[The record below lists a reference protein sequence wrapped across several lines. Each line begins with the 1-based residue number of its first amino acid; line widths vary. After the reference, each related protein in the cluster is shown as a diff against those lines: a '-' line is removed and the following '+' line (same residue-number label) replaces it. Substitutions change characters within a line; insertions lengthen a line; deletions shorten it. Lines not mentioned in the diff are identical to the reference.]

1 VSSQSGRADLFPGA
15 TVATYGYFGCVC
27 QSVKARLVPP
37 WISTSVVLH
46 REGGSGNAMTSVLA
60 RHRLRASILA
70 AGFEVQAVSIW
81 LSLSRMSLAVVVL
94 SGVIVSFSDR
104 G

>member
-1 VSSQSGRADLFPGA
+1 MSSQSGRADLFPGA
-15 TVATYGYFGCVC
+15 TVATYGSFGCVC
-27 QSVKARLVPP
+27 QSVKARLIPP

-70 AGFEVQAVSIW
+70 AGFEVHGLDMAVS
-81 LSLSRMSLAVVVL
+81 LSHEPGGRGSVGR
-94 SGVIVSFSDR
+94 DR
-104 G
+104 